1 MDGTVMGETMRTRLA
16 GATLLGAALFG
27 VAACA
32 SGGGTKPAT
41 FHPGG
46 TMAGASAAASAA
58 AGGVTMPPFGKNVHI
73 DMTTW
78 KPADP
83 SQAQAVLTDKNYE
96 LAYLYAEY
104 TGGSD
109 QAWTSY
115 VNQNMQTEVQQAMTQ
130 PGIAGESFTGT
141 IRFFDMQ
148 VVADPTVAG
157 DLDVSSCFDNAQ
169 SDNTDLK
176 TGKVI
181 PSTVPA
187 AQHYYRYTDQ
197 LAKDSAGSWQVIAD
211 LPPVYYP
218 RAKECKP

>member
-1 MDGTVMGETMRTRLA
+1 MGETMQKRWA
-16 GATLLGAALFG
+16 GVTLIGAALLG

-46 TMAGASAAASAA
+46 TMAGAAAAPSAA

-83 SQAQAVLTDKNYE
+83 GQAQAVLTDKNYE

-104 TGGSD
+104 TGGAD
-109 QAWTSY
+109 QSWTSY
-115 VNQNMQTEVQQAMTQ
+115 VNANMQTEVQQAMTQ
-130 PGIAGESFTGT
+130 PGIAGQSFTGT

-148 VVADPTVAG
+148 VVPDPTVTG

-187 AQHYYRYTDQ
+187 DQHYYRYTDQ
-197 LAKDSAGSWQVIAD
+197 LAKDPSGSWQVIAN

>member
-1 MDGTVMGETMRTRLA
+1 MNGTVMGEAMRKRFA
-16 GATLLGAALFG
+16 GVTLIGAALFG

-32 SGGGTKPAT
+32 SGGGSKPAT

-46 TMAGASAAASAA
+46 TMAGASAAAP
-58 AGGVTMPPFGKNVHI
+58 AGAGSVTMPPFGKNVHV
-73 DMTTW
+73 DMTAW

-104 TGGSD
+104 TGGAD
-109 QAWTSY
+109 QSWTSY

-148 VVADPTVAG
+148 VFADPTVAG

-169 SDNTDLK
+169 SDNTDQK

-197 LAKDSAGSWQVIAD
+197 LAKDSSGSWKVIAD

>member
-1 MDGTVMGETMRTRLA
+1 MDGTVMGETTRKRLA
-16 GATLLGAALFG
+16 GMTLTGAALFA

-32 SGGGTKPAT
+32 SGGGGKPAT

-46 TMAGASAAASAA
+46 TMAGAPAAAPGG
-58 AGGVTMPPFGKNVHI
+58 AGAVTMPPFGKNAHI

-109 QAWTSY
+109 QSWTSY

-148 VVADPTVAG
+148 VFADPTVAG

-197 LAKDSAGSWQVIAD
+197 LAKDSAGSWQVIAN

>member
-1 MDGTVMGETMRTRLA
+1 MDGTVMGETTRKRLA
-16 GATLLGAALFG
+16 GMTLTGAALFA

-32 SGGGTKPAT
+32 SGGGGKPAT

-46 TMAGASAAASAA
+46 TMAGAPAAAPGG
-58 AGGVTMPPFGKNVHI
+58 AGAVTMPPFGKNVHI

-109 QAWTSY
+109 QSWTSY

-148 VVADPTVAG
+148 VFADPTVAG

-197 LAKDSAGSWQVIAD
+197 LAKDSAGSWQVIAN

>member
-1 MDGTVMGETMRTRLA
+1 MGETMHKRFA
-16 GATLLGAALFG
+16 GVALIGAALLG
-27 VAACA
+27 LAACA
-32 SGGGTKPAT
+32 SGGGGSKPAT
-41 FHPGG
+41 FQPGG
-46 TMAGASAAASAA
+46 TMAGASPATTGSAG
-58 AGGVTMPPFGKNVHI
+58 AGAVTMPAFGKNVHV
-73 DMTTW
+73 DMTSW
-78 KPADP
+78 QPADP

-130 PGIAGESFTGT
+130 PGIAGESFAGS

-148 VVADPTVAG
+148 VIPDPTVAG

-187 AQHYYRYTDQ
+187 DQHYYRYTDQ
-197 LAKDSAGSWQVIAD
+197 LAKDSAGTWQVIAD
-211 LPPVYYP
+211 LPPIYYP